1 MKESMKK
8 KKKIIVKLSQLL
20 SKSCWEYESLCYTF
34 LSTFFCRLIKLN
46 ENRFVAA
53 EQLFSTSNQ
62 FALSASLLIFRSS
75 NKLQFF
81 ALIIPKLLLVTFCH
95 IWWHLV
101 TFIDIWWHLLTF
113 GGNLWH
119 MYDLTLATLFNN
131 SITFIKQVFD
141 KISNE
146 NFWYMTFPYWTPFEF
161 HCDTLYM
168 FLRSV
173 THSLNGSCLDYRVP
187 FRMFE
192 WFHFDQQCFV
202 VLAREHIIRVTWY
215 LIWVPPITL
224 TISINMR

>member
-1 MKESMKK
+1 MKTDLWRRNNFFLPQTNLRLALLHVYSVQV
-8 KKKIIVKLSQLL
+8 ISYSVSLLL
-20 SKSCWEYESLCYTF
+20 SRRYCWWHF
-34 LSTFFCRLIKLN
+34 
-46 ENRFVAA
+46 
-53 EQLFSTSNQ
+53 
-62 FALSASLLIFRSS
+62 
-75 NKLQFF
+75 
-81 ALIIPKLLLVTFCH
+81 VTFGG
-95 IWWHLV
+95 
-101 TFIDIWWHLLTF
+101 IWWHLLTF

-131 SITFIKQVFD
+131 SITFIKQVFE
-141 KISNE
+141 KISSE

-187 FRMFE
+187 FKR
-192 WFHFDQQCFV
+192 FHFDQQCFV
-202 VLAREHIIRVTWY
+202 VLAREPIIRVTWY